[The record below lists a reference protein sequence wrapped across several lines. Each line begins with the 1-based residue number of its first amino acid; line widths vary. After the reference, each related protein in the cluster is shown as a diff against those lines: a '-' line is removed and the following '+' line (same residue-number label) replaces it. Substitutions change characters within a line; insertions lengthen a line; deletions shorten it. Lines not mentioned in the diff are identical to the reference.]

1 MGVIRRRPARGIR
14 LMARQYQL
22 GPRNERGTNM
32 KTDMSGEIQASLLN
46 LIRFIIL

>member
-14 LMARQYQL
+14 LMARPYQL
-22 GPRNERGTNM
+22 GHRSERGIDMT
-32 KTDMSGEIQASLLN
+32 TDMSGEIQASLLT